1 MPEILV
7 ISGKGGTGKTT
18 LTAAFAHLAHAA
30 GNRPIICD
38 LDVDA
43 PDLHLLLDPQL
54 QKTESFVSG
63 HEAVIDPEKCEGC
76 GRCAEVCRFDAV
88 LEGTKGQ
95 RDKGTKRAGP
105 GSSGPSGYRVDPM
118 RCEGCKLCVVKCPAG
133 AIDFPDRMC
142 GHWHLSDTRFGP
154 MVHAQ
159 LLPGEENSGR
169 LVTLLRQK
177 AGEMAQAEERPL
189 VLSDGPPGIGCPVIS
204 SLSGIDLAV
213 IVTEPTPSGRHD
225 LERIVDLC
233 DHFRVPAGVIIN
245 KQDLNPDEV
254 KRIDAFCESRGLH
267 QLGRIDYDTKMVE
280 AMVRRQTVTEY
291 TGAGIGGQIRTL
303 WQRITAWAHM
313 REAA

>member
-18 LTAAFAHLAHAA
+18 LTAAFAHLAFEA
-30 GNRPIICD
+30 GARPVICD

-43 PDLHLLLDPQL
+43 PDLHLLLDPSRRV
-54 QKTESFVSG
+54 TEEFVSG
-63 HEAVIDPEKCEGC
+63 HEAVIDPGKCEDC
-76 GRCAEVCRFDAV
+76 GLCAEVCRFDAV
-88 LEGTKGQ
+88 LRGTKGQ
-95 RDKGTKRAGP
+95 RDKGTKGADP
-105 GSSGPSGYRVDPM
+105 GDSGPSAYRIDPM
-118 RCEGCKLCVVKCPAG
+118 RCEGCKLCVVECPAE

-177 AGEMAQAEERPL
+177 AGAMAKEENRSL

-204 SLSGIDLAV
+204 SLSGIDLTV

-225 LERIVDLC
+225 LERIVALC
-233 DHFRVPAGVIIN
+233 DHFKVPAGVIIN

-254 KRIDAFCESRGLH
+254 AAIDRFCESRGLH
-267 QLGRIDYDTKMVE
+267 QLGRIDYDPKMVE

-291 TGAGIGGQIRTL
+291 TDAGIGEQVRTL
-303 WQRITAWAHM
+303 WQRIIAWAHM
-313 REAA
+313 SEAA

>member
-7 ISGKGGTGKTT
+7 ISGKGGTGKTS
-18 LTAAFAHLAHAA
+18 LTAAFAHLAFEA
-30 GNRPIICD
+30 GDRPVICD

-43 PDLHLLLDPQL
+43 PDLHLLLDPDR
-54 QKTESFVSG
+54 KVSEAFISG
-63 HEAVIDPEKCEGC
+63 HEAVIDPNKCEDC
-76 GRCAEVCRFDAV
+76 GLCAEICRFGAV
-88 LEGTKGQ
+88 LKGAKGQRGKGTKGT
-95 RDKGTKRAGP
+95 DSKDSE
-105 GSSGPSGYRVDPM
+105 SSGYWIDPL
-118 RCEGCKLCVVKCPAG
+118 RCEGCKLCVVQCPAE

-177 AGEMAQAEERPL
+177 AGAMAGEENRSL

-204 SLSGIDLAV
+204 SLSRIDLAI

-233 DHFRVPAGVIIN
+233 DHFQVPAGVIIN

-254 KRIDAFCESRGLH
+254 AAIDRFCETRGLH
-267 QLGRIDYDTKMVE
+267 QLGGIDYDSKMVE
-280 AMVRRQTVTEY
+280 AMVRRQAVTEY
-291 TGAGIGGQIRTL
+291 TDAGIGEQVRTL
-303 WQRITAWAHM
+303 WQRIIAWARM